1 MTPIIYIR
9 GYAGTASAVE
19 RAVESPYYGFNDGST
34 KVRVDAK
41 GNPSLHIFESPLIR
55 LMKEH
60 GFRDY
65 FVRVEGGRVIL
76 LKSAEEK
83 HYTDPSLWIYRYYDE
98 TSSEVGLG
106 KRKRIEDLAADLA
119 KLVDYVLEKTSADK
133 VDLVAH
139 SMGGLVARAAAM
151 GGVFGQSRGTKRLRI
166 ARLFTLAT
174 PHLGAKL
181 ARRIAPDR
189 TARDMKPGSSF
200 LHTLDDAL
208 MDAPYELIC
217 YARLRDSWVGA
228 TRTAPEGHGVRWV
241 NGTRAVGHLTITQD
255 RRIIM
260 DIAKRLRGESGLLR
274 EGLAP
279 QD

>member
-1 MTPIIYIR
+1 MMLMPLGLEMLLEVPRADVTSGISIAEADAELRRMRGQPIGVSR
-9 GYAGTASAVE
+9 PVVTLAGYRAWAVMPRSVARELSRLTGAPME
-19 RAVESPYYGFNDGST
+19 RFAAVSYPWKTDFARIAADVVATVESRWPSDDAEWT
-34 KVRVDAK
+34 VEVD
-41 GNPSLHIFESPLIR
+41 
-55 LMKEH
+55 
-60 GFRDY
+60 
-65 FVRVEGGRVIL
+65 V
-76 LKSAEEK
+76 
-83 HYTDPSLWIYRYYDE
+83 
-98 TSSEVGLG
+98 VG
-106 KRKRIEDLAADLA
+106 
-119 KLVDYVLEKTSADK
+119 V
-133 VDLVAH
+133 